1 MAAPQLHK
9 LATYVVA
16 NRDQIT
22 AGKGLHA
29 HANTEVW
36 SQTLVHLKAGSRL

>member
-9 LATYVVA
+9 LATYVGA

-29 HANTEVW
+29 HANTEV
-36 SQTLVHLKAGSRL
+36 LVTNASPFESRE